1 MGNEQAPIPAVVARL
16 HGRILSGM
24 KYLPSVLILGA
35 AVIGALFW
43 FLNREPALRTV
54 PDGGIEVDSAVST
67 VAEGLS
73 VPWAIAFLPDGALLV
88 TERTGTL
95 ARIEDG
101 EVTRLTV
108 ESVRTG
114 GEGGLLGLALHPDFA
129 ENHFLYLYLTS
140 ETAGGTENRVVRYV
154 YQGGALTDAVAIIE
168 GIPGARYHDGGR
180 IAFGP
185 DGYLYVTT
193 GDAGDETSAQDTAS
207 LSGKILRLK
216 DDGSLPADNP
226 FGNAVYSYGHRNPQ
240 GLAWDAAGELWA
252 TEHGRSGVLSGYD
265 ELNRI
270 ERGANYGWPEV
281 QGDETREGM
290 TPPVLHS
297 GASDTWAPASLAYRD
312 GVLYWGGLRGEA
324 LYEAR
329 IERESVADLRAHFA
343 GEYGRIRELQFDAN
357 GRLYF
362 TTSNTDGRG
371 NPQAGDDRVISVDM
385 QAL

>member
-1 MGNEQAPIPAVVARL
+1 
-16 HGRILSGM
+16 M